1 MSTMSYKIF
10 FSICYV
16 NATTLFSVV
25 NNIVCVILCSFL
37 LVLFIIS
44 LQLVVKL
51 LVLIHCKSIWIVK
64 FPQWIFGDFYYV
76 ISYNILDIF

>member
-1 MSTMSYKIF
+1 MDKHAATVMHKPSSRIQKMIHRH
-10 FSICYV
+10 V

-44 LQLVVKL
+44 TSYFVKIGCKVISPYTNVVK
-51 LVLIHCKSIWIVK
+51 V
-64 FPQWIFGDFYYV
+64 FG
-76 ISYNILDIF
+76 L